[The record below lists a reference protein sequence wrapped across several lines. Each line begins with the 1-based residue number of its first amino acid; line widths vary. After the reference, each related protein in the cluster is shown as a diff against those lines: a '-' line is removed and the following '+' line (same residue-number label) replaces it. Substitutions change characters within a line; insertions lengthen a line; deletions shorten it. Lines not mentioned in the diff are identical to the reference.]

1 MNNPAHRKGT
11 NKQNNTVLL
20 TTFLD
25 TSPVYSTLTKLDG
38 HFTTNRSLPTVIE
51 RQYQGKTTTD
61 QAEEIISKDL
71 QKARQKEAQKNLK
84 EVDPKARSLKSSPI
98 APQLYRPC
106 PNRAT
111 RPQFRVLAFGQIDKE
126 RRYQLACHHT
136 ATHLIHCAAHTV
148 HRQHVW
154 QTSAKT
160 TVVQAHLDITHFAA
174 LKDEEM
180 ELIED
185 YTNKLATEELVLCAF
200 SNM

>member
-1 MNNPAHRKGT
+1 MRLNALEFEANVQITVFYQTSGGQDHNNGK
-11 NKQNNTVLL
+11 L
-20 TTFLD
+20 TLFFPKPERSRSEGSFAEILADRTAAVFDVVDLG
-25 TSPVYSTLTKLDG
+25 KAG
-38 HFTTNRSLPTVIE
+38 HS
-51 RQYQGKTTTD
+51 
-61 QAEEIISKDL
+61 
-71 QKARQKEAQKNLK
+71 
-84 EVDPKARSLKSSPI
+84 
-98 APQLYRPC
+98 
-106 PNRAT
+106 T

-148 HRQHVW
+148 HQQHIW